1 MYNRHLLI
9 QLPLLWKWLG
19 KRCQNLTHSRHRRRR
34 RRLRRPLSLI
44 IDALS
49 SFFFFSIHTFHFS
62 WRKFTTTTTKKKKE
76 KNEIFVVVEP
86 LDEFDGRASFS
97 SSYQPVENVV
107 EGRQHRRWNSVKERT
122 HFIVTSLWNPSRDH
136 HQRTHA
142 RRFRL
147 LFNILFYFFRLRRW
161 WCGPDGLAQKLAVT
175 AK

>member
-1 MYNRHLLI
+1 MIR
-9 QLPLLWKWLG
+9 QEMPKFDS
-19 KRCQNLTHSRHRRRR
+19 LTTSAQATT
-34 RRLRRPLSLI
+34 LEATIVIDYWRPLI
-44 IDALS
+44 
-49 SFFFFSIHTFHFS
+49 FFLLFHSHFS
-62 WRKFTTTTTKKKKE
+62 LFMAQIHNNNKKKKE